1 MIVAMTEE
9 PLPHSLTDYLSSA
22 MTKHSVTIAGHRTSI
37 TLEQPFWD
45 ELHRIAKLRGVSL
58 AKLIEEIDECRS
70 VNLSSAIRLFVLFH
84 LSEKT

>member
-1 MIVAMTEE
+1 MEE
-9 PLPHSLTDYLSSA
+9 EEFPLGLTDYLSST

-45 ELHRIAKLRGVSL
+45 ELRRIAGARGVSL
-58 AKLIEEIDECRS
+58 AKLIEEIDERRS

-84 LSEKT
+84 LVEKI